1 MTDDNTKRREEGN
14 KKSAKGKE
22 EEGLVIS
29 ASYMRI
35 KMSPQFLSPL
45 LNQPHE
51 EKLTEVSVMTR

>member
-1 MTDDNTKRREEGN
+1 MTDDNKKRKEEGN

-35 KMSPQFLSPL
+35 KISPQFLSSL

-51 EKLTEVSVMTR
+51 EKLTEVSVTTR